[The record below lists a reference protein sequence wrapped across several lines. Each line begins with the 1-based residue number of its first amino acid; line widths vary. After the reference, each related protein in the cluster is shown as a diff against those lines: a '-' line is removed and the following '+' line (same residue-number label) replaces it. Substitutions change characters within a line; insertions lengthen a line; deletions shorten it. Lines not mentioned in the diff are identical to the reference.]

1 MNFGDRKL
9 FSNVNLF
16 MERGRKVV
24 LLGPNGCGKTTLL
37 KIITSELEPSEGHVL
52 FSGQK
57 MGFVKQFRFTKDRTL
72 YEEGLS
78 AFKDALNAYDRAMKG
93 AISSD
98 IDSYDTFLRKA
109 ESLGIY
115 SVEKKVRRMLKGV
128 GFSQDDFERRLSTL
142 SAGEIT
148 KLQLA
153 KILSAEPDLL
163 VLDEPGNYLDVYGIL
178 FLQDTLLS
186 IRSMV
191 LIATHDRNLMGKI
204 PDEIWDMDFGTVK
217 SYKGK
222 YSSFLIQKENY
233 LKTIQSKEKSI
244 SKKINHLHNVVE
256 RYRKWGREK
265 AIRQAKS
272 KEKQLYRLVKAKEN
286 QKIERRKTFTTLN
299 FDTYGVTEGVVL
311 GVENLKV
318 MIDDKHIGDF
328 SFQIHNGEK
337 VVLLGKNGIGKTT
350 LLKEIVKKGPQ
361 VEFGPNTI
369 FAYVDTVGSNRTP
382 ETLISTIW
390 KFVQNWPD
398 YEVRRYLGRFG
409 FEGDD
414 VFKSLDSLSGGE
426 FVRFEISKV
435 LLKNPNFLIMDEP
448 TNHLDVYMME
458 SLEETLKGYTGTVF
472 FSTHDLEFA
481 KHVANRFFI
490 LENKEIHSFSEYDQ
504 AVEFLENSFIQK
516 HSSKHGNN
524 VGFERKKSLRN
535 KLKSLERELKRYESQ
550 FEELERVYEDL
561 EGEMNRWSRDH
572 MKLTNL
578 SEKRKKVEQEMEKI
592 IENIDSLEFER
603 KNLEE
608 EVR

>member
-128 GFSQDDFERRLSTL
+128 GFSQNDFERRLSTL

-191 LIATHDRNLMGKI
+191 LIATHDRNLMEKI

-244 SKKINHLHNVVE
+244 SREINHLHNVVE